1 MIKVLKFM
9 LFAFVLN
16 CPFYMFAWK
25 GMPTPPLHVEGNKL
39 KDPTGKD
46 VLLHG
51 WMQPTSNW
59 FNGEGKWY
67 SDPSN
72 WKDAS
77 NVAGLLN
84 YMKEVATLMSD
95 TTPKYSQ
102 THGWYTS
109 FVRMNTDAV
118 GGWTNEAGLIDTTQF
133 NAWISN
139 FIVPYSK
146 FLSTRGLYLVL
157 SATGPMT
164 VPNENLTQKCQQ
176 RFLTFWKRVANAP
189 GVKNADNI
197 MFELMNEPVTIES
210 SFGAGDWGNHQAK
223 YYKAFT
229 NWLQPI
235 IDSVRNTGANNIIW
249 VPTLEWQGT
258 PFQWVQYPF
267 SGTNIGVAAHYYP
280 AYGGVFDNATAIQNL
295 WNNQY
300 KPAADRWPMII
311 TELFW
316 TPYPS
321 DPMNLVNGKSS
332 VFGNAIKKA
341 MDTQGNVSYIVGFIG
356 DLLES
361 LNVSRPKSCTLS
373 PREGAQSYFQWQ
385 PSYASQGPD
394 DGTPTLGYASA
405 LNNNPK
411 QIQVVL
417 THPIKDSVNFDGFTV
432 NVDNQAASID
442 NVVMGDTIN
451 TLIINLHDSIM
462 NNSHIAISYSNGNVV
477 SVFDKVLGNF
487 TNSLV
492 DNQLKGSSPEMVTL
506 STDEDGTLLLAKFN
520 KKMQLPTDLSA
531 FSLSATF
538 NGTRSVLMNQVSF
551 FNNDSTL
558 LAFTLGDTIYADYSL
573 SLSYS
578 GSDFGSSDSG
588 LLNTFPDRAVTN
600 NSIGLPVQ
608 ITSGKIGTDG
618 FTVSLECSKPIAIA
632 IGQAGRFI
640 IKVNK
645 KTVSFK
651 DFFVLNKTLRF
662 TLLNSVHYAD
672 SVKITYNPGTV
683 TATDMGPLESVSSF
697 VLENPLTAPTWTK
710 IPGRVQAEKY
720 ALQSGVQTE
729 NTQDAGGGLD
739 VGWIDNGDWMEYAID
754 NSSSATS
761 YNIAFRVATP
771 STATG
776 FDYYLDNVKKGSVV
790 VPNTGNYQV
799 WQSVEKTITIASGQH
814 YLKIVVTKG
823 GFNLN
828 YIDAI
833 GLSTGIDEVNSSKMI
848 IYPNPVSTEMVICST
863 DFQYNEIEIIDMSGK
878 AVVRKSVAYE
888 PELHIPV
895 TLLNGMYLVRISS
908 ERESQVQR
916 IIVVNK

>member
-1 MIKVLKFM
+1 MIKVMK
-9 LFAFVLN
+9 FVLFVFVLS
-16 CPFYMFAWK
+16 CPFDMFAWK

-72 WKDAS
+72 WKDPS
-77 NVAGLLN
+77 NVLGFMN
-84 YMKEVATLMSD
+84 YLKEVATLMTD

-118 GGWTNEAGLIDTTQF
+118 GGWTNQAGLIDTTQF
-133 NAWISN
+133 DAWISN
-139 FIVPYSK
+139 FIVPYAK

-164 VPNENLTQKCQQ
+164 VPDESLTPKCQQ

-210 SFGAGDWGNHQAK
+210 SFGAGDWGNHEAK
-223 YYKAFT
+223 YYQAFT
-229 NWLQPI
+229 KWLQPI
-235 IDSVRNTGANNIIW
+235 IDAVRNTGANNVIW

-258 PFQWVQYPF
+258 PHQWVQYPF

-280 AYGGVFDNATAIQNL
+280 AYGGVFDNATKIQEL
-295 WNNQY
+295 WNKQY

-321 DPMNLVNGKSS
+321 DPMNLVNGKSA

-341 MDTQGNVSYIVGFIG
+341 MDNQGNVSYIVGFIG
-356 DLLES
+356 DLLEN
-361 LNVSRPKSCTLS
+361 LTKSRPKSCTLS

-394 DGTPTLGYASA
+394 DGTPFLRYASA
-405 LNNNPK
+405 FNSNPK
-411 QIQVVL
+411 QIQVVFN
-417 THPIKDSVNFDGFTV
+417 HPIKDSVLFKGFTV
-432 NVDNQAASID
+432 TVDDQVASID

-451 TLIINLHDSIM
+451 KLIINLQ
-462 NNSHIAISYSNGNVV
+462 NALTNANHIAISYSNGNVV
-477 SVFDKVLGNF
+477 SSYDKVLANL

-492 DNQLKGSSPEMVTL
+492 DNQLNGSSPELVTL
-506 STDEDGTLLLAKFN
+506 STNAKDSIIFAQFN
-520 KKMQLPTDLSA
+520 KKMKLPSDLSA
-531 FSLSATF
+531 FSLSATY
-538 NGTRSVLMNQVSF
+538 NGTRSILINQVSF
-551 FNNDSTL
+551 FNNDSTI
-558 LAFTLGDTIYADYSL
+558 LAFTLGEKIFADYAL

-578 GSDFGSSDSG
+578 GNEVSSSDNG
-588 LLNTFPDRAVTN
+588 LLNTFTDLAVTN
-600 NSIGLPVQ
+600 KSIGLPMQ
-608 ITSGKIGTDG
+608 ILSGKLGADG
-618 FTVSLECSKPIAIA
+618 FTVSLGCSKPIAIA
-632 IGQAGRFI
+632 IGQASRFI
-640 IKVNK
+640 IKVNG

-651 DFFVLNKTLRF
+651 DFFVLNKTLKF
-662 TLLNSVHYAD
+662 TLLNSVHYGD
-672 SVKITYNPGTV
+672 SVKVRYIPGTV
-683 TATDMGPLESVSSF
+683 TATDMGPLEAFSGYE
-697 VLENPLTAPTWTK
+697 LENPLTAPTWSRV
-710 IPGRVQAEKY
+710 PGRIEAEKY
-720 ALQSGVQTE
+720 AMQSGVQTE

-754 NSSSATS
+754 NISSATS

-771 STATG
+771 SDGTG
-776 FDYYLDNVKKGSVV
+776 LDYYIDNVKKGSVV

-799 WQSVEKTITIASGQH
+799 WQSVEKSITIPSGKH
-814 YLKIVVTKG
+814 YLKIVITKG

-828 YIDAI
+828 YMDVSSI
-833 GLSTGIDEVNSSKMI
+833 TGIDEVKSGNI
-848 IYPNPVSTEMVICST
+848 LIYPNPVSTEMVIRST
-863 DFQYNEIEIIDMSGK
+863 DFQYNVIEIIDMSGRTVLRK
-878 AVVRKSVAYE
+878 PVVYE
-888 PELHIPV
+888 PELQIPV
-895 TLLNGMYLVRISS
+895 SLINGMYLVKMSNGKQ
-908 ERESQVQR
+908 SQIQR